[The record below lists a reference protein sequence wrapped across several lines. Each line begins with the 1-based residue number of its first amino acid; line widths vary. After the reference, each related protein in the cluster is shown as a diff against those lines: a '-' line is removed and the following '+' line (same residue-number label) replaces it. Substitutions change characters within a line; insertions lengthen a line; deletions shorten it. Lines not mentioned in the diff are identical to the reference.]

1 MGKIYCKGSISLD
14 TLPLTLTVAEAGE
27 VLRIG
32 RSSTYALVRCG
43 RLRSIRVGK
52 MIRVPRDAIVEFLS
66 A

>member
-32 RSSTYALVRCG
+32 RSSTYSLVRCG

>member
-27 VLRIG
+27 ALRIG

>member
-14 TLPLTLTVAEAGE
+14 TLPLTLTVAQAGE

>member
-1 MGKIYCKGSISLD
+1 MGKIYCKGSDSAV

>member
-1 MGKIYCKGSISLD
+1 MGNIYCKNSISLD
-14 TLPLTLTVAEAGE
+14 ALPLTLTVSEAGE

>member
-32 RSSTYALVRCG
+32 RSSTYALVCCG

>member
-1 MGKIYCKGSISLD
+1 MDKIYCKGSISLD